1 MPGGCWVQPVS
12 PLSDLQRAFAR
23 HVRGED
29 DPQALAAVR
38 GAGLTPAE
46 RLGIYRNN
54 LVGNLT
60 EALAMDYP
68 AVLRLVG
75 EDFFNAAAAR
85 FIRTHPSTSGNLQRY
100 GAGFAGFLAALPE
113 AAGVAYLPDVARL
126 EWARQETLLAADAE
140 ALEPVALANAD
151 AGLRLALHPSA
162 RLIAS
167 SYPVLTLWLYCL
179 EDEPGEPP
187 VLDNGEQVLVVRP
200 HEAVEM
206 VALSTGEHA
215 FLDAC
220 QKGATL
226 GDAFVKAQTAESDF
240 DLAAC
245 LQRHYAA
252 GVFAGGD
259 TRSGVV
265 ADGDRRS

>member
-1 MPGGCWVQPVS
+1 MSALP
-12 PLSDLQRAFAR
+12 DLQRAFAR
-23 HVRGED
+23 HVRGEND
-29 DPQALAAVR
+29 AQALASVR

-60 EALAMDYP
+60 EALGTGYP

-85 FIRTHPSTSGNLQRY
+85 FIRTHPSTSGNLQHY
-100 GAGFAGFLAALPE
+100 GAEFADFLAALPE
-113 AAGVAYLPDVARL
+113 AAGVAYVADVARL
-126 EWARQETLLAADAE
+126 EWACQEALLAADGAE
-140 ALEPVALANAD
+140 LDPVTLAGGD
-151 AGLRLALHPSA
+151 AASRLALHPSA

-167 SYPVLTLWLYCL
+167 AYPVRTLWMYCQ

-187 VLDNGEQVLVVRP
+187 ALDSGERVLVVRP
-200 HEAVEM
+200 HDEVQM
-206 VALSTGEHA
+206 FALASGEFA

-220 QKGATL
+220 RDGMTL
-226 GDAFVKAQTAESDF
+226 GDALTRAEAAKPHF

-245 LQRHYAA
+245 LQRHHAA
-252 GVFAGGD
+252 GVFTAAS
-259 TRSGVV
+259 R
-265 ADGDRRS
+265 